1 MISISAFHYTHRMV
15 VSHAQPLAGETGA
28 AQSESPE
35 PWHLSQN
42 RQWQTNQPRFRES
55 LRTALSYKQTA
66 LEHLKH
72 EVWEDP
78 ERNSDAVV
86 AAIVLF
92 ICMDVVEYGSH
103 GWNHHLRGAEEM
115 VRSRK
120 LQRNEAQDGSAPW
133 LKYFDTACTTFG
145 ILGATLAPASS
156 HSSLRLPLLDPA
168 FLQTL
173 RHSENQTWVG
183 CPAELLYFLSTINSL
198 RSLSAT
204 APERIQVIPEL
215 CHRLL
220 DFCPA
225 TWAEDF
231 PNHQHHE
238 SRSHLAHAYKAA
250 VEIYTSHIIGASP
263 GQHYLSQPFIDAAIR
278 PAILHMLAIWPQDFH
293 IKSLVWPA
301 FVIGAQSDSQELR
314 QMIRDV
320 FQRIWVSS
328 CCYNSKN
335 AVGILEAIWA
345 QSSHEPWLEFVW
357 QLEENWLFV

>member
-1 MISISAFHYTHRMV
+1 
-15 VSHAQPLAGETGA
+15 
-28 AQSESPE
+28 
-35 PWHLSQN
+35 
-42 RQWQTNQPRFRES
+42 
-55 LRTALSYKQTA
+55 
-66 LEHLKH
+66 
-72 EVWEDP
+72 
-78 ERNSDAVV
+78 
-86 AAIVLF
+86 
-92 ICMDVVEYGSH
+92 
-103 GWNHHLRGAEEM
+103 M

-120 LQRNEAQDGSAPW
+120 LQRNKVQDDSAPW

-156 HSSLRLPLLDPA
+156 HPPLQLPLLDPA

-231 PNHQHHE
+231 PDRQHHE

-278 PAILHMLAIWPQDFH
+278 PAILHMLAISPEDFH

-301 FVIGAQSDSQELR
+301 FVTGAQSDSRELR
-314 QMIRDV
+314 QMVREV

-345 QSSHEPWLEFVW
+345 RSSHEPWLEFVW